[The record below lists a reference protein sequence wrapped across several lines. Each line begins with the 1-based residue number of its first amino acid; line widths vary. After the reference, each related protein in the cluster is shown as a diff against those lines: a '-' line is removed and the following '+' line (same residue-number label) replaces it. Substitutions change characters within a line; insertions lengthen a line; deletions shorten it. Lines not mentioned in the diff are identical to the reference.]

1 MKLSRKN
8 KVALDEMINLDRRSK
23 IAHKAAMDAFPIML
37 NGLLKLQQDK
47 RLAVTDEE
55 VIHSALTQAK
65 NYGILAGKFY
75 GRCRNTT
82 RRKNGS
88 KA

>member
-8 KVALDEMINLDRRSK
+8 KIALDELVNLDRRSK
-23 IAHKAAMDAFPIML
+23 IAHKVAMDTFPMIL

-55 VIHSALTQAK
+55 VISSALKQAK
-65 NYGILAGKFY
+65 SCGVLASEYF
-75 GRCRNTT
+75 GRHKRNN
-82 RRKNGS
+82 RRK
-88 KA
+88 

>member
-1 MKLSRKN
+1 MEMSKKN
-8 KVALDEMINLDRRSK
+8 KVALDELINLDKRSK
-23 IAHKAAMDAFPIML
+23 IAHKAAMDAFPMLL

-65 NYGILAGKFY
+65 NCGILASEFF
-75 GRCRNTT
+75 GRHKSNN
-82 RRKNGS
+82 RRK
-88 KA
+88 

>member
-1 MKLSRKN
+1 MKMSKKN
-8 KVALDEMINLDRRSK
+8 KVALDELINLDRRSK
-23 IAHKAAMDAFPIML
+23 VAYKAAMDTFPVLL

-65 NYGILAGKFY
+65 NCGVLASEFF
-75 GRCRNTT
+75 GRHNKKS
-82 RRKNGS
+82 RRK
-88 KA
+88 